1 MNASLIDVAIV
12 LGGVYIALAVAASW
26 VQEQIA
32 SLTHLRGEQLYRGIL
47 NLVANSKSVAD
58 AVYAHPLVT
67 ASVDKDEK
75 DSRPSYLE
83 ARNFSLALWQ
93 SVHKTVGT
101 NAGDA
106 AANAIALPQELLK
119 TLSARVSGLAD
130 SDPLKAP
137 LAALINSAGGDY
149 DKLLK
154 ATDAWFEAQMGR
166 VSGWY
171 KRTAQWWLVGIG
183 AVLVI
188 VSGID
193 SVSIARQAYLSPIV
207 TSAIAGN
214 VASAVKLEA
223 VSAPSPGA
231 TAAKPDLQVAR
242 EVNDALARQPT
253 IKVLWSQAMLPASTG
268 GWILKIL
275 GLLITILAVS
285 LGAPFWFDLLKCLIN
300 VRMAGDKPDDSTKS
314 PTSS

>member
-12 LGGVYIALAVAASW
+12 LAGIYIGLAVAASW

-47 NLVANSKSVAD
+47 NLVANSKTVAD

-67 ASVDKDEK
+67 ASVAKDEK

-106 AANAIALPQELLK
+106 AANAIALPHELLS
-119 TLSARVSGLAD
+119 TLGTRISGLPD
-130 SDPLKAP
+130 SDRLKAP
-137 LAALINSAGGDY
+137 LAALINAASGDY
-149 DKLLK
+149 EKLLK
-154 ATDAWFEAQMGR
+154 VTDAWFEAQMDR

-183 AVLVI
+183 AFIVI
-188 VSGID
+188 ICGID
-193 SVSIARQAYLSPIV
+193 SISIARQAYCRRSLR
-207 TSAIAGN
+207 
-214 VASAVKLEA
+214 
-223 VSAPSPGA
+223 AP
-231 TAAKPDLQVAR
+231 
-242 EVNDALARQPT
+242 
-253 IKVLWSQAMLPASTG
+253 LPAASPNQSNA
-268 GWILKIL
+268 KRAQR
-275 GLLITILAVS
+275 LLRPISI
-285 LGAPFWFDLLKCLIN
+285 C
-300 VRMAGDKPDDSTKS
+300 R
-314 PTSS
+314 